1 MDTSTRSTQRG
12 SGHGALIDELVDTY
26 RELNTHVRPLPEE
39 RLNAG
44 GEEGSVR
51 SVIARMRHDEML
63 FAQALKERVTG
74 VVHVDPVGREPVIG
88 TEHRNDTT
96 VMLISQFGTARETT
110 LNLLKNLTDEDW
122 VKQTDDGMS
131 IQDHVQELVKSDQNQ
146 LQRIKQ
152 LLTSSPA

>member
-1 MDTSTRSTQRG
+1 MDTGIQSTQHG
-12 SGHGALIDELVDTY
+12 SGRAALIDQLVDTY
-26 RELNTHVRPLPEE
+26 RELNTHVRRLPEE
-39 RLNAG
+39 RLTAG

-51 SVIARMRHDEML
+51 SVIARMRIDEMR
-63 FAQALKERVTG
+63 FAQALKERITG
-74 VVHVDPVGREPVIG
+74 VVHADLADKDPVIG

-122 VKQTDDGMS
+122 TKQTDDGKS
-131 IQDHVQELVKSDQNQ
+131 IQDHVQDLVASDRNQ

-152 LLTSSPA
+152 LLT